1 MTSIYES
8 LNNKNK
14 ISIVGYIEKNFMENG
29 NSYIIKPIDIKSC
42 N

>member
-29 NSYIIKPIDIKSC
+29 NPYIIKPIDIKSC